1 MIALLSILCAAALFS
16 CLEPVSRLPL
26 GRLPLAVDASDP
38 VERPHGG
45 ATPRRRLLTRLA
57 RLARRLPL
65 SPRAEL
71 LRRAGSDYSESEFT
85 GARLAWA
92 AGITVLLISRDARLV
107 LFAPLAFALGLHIPV
122 LRLKR
127 LAGRRT
133 RVVAASLPEF
143 MDHLALLMMAGQS
156 LGASLQQAAA
166 VGSGPLY
173 DEIRECLRR
182 TELGSPRSETLS
194 AMAARSPSPP
204 LRRACRA
211 LSHAERFGGPVAA
224 SIADMAADL
233 RAARLQAAR
242 EAASRTP
249 IKLLFPL
256 VFLIL
261 PSFILLTVGGFVLTA
276 LAR

>member
-1 MIALLSILCAAALFS
+1 MTALLSVLCAAALFG

-26 GRLPLAVDASDP
+26 CRLPLAADASGP
-38 VERPHGG
+38 VERPRGG
-45 ATPRRRLLTRLA
+45 VTPRQRLLTRLA

-71 LRRAGSDYSESEFT
+71 LRQAGSDYTESEFR
-85 GARLAWA
+85 GSRLAWA
-92 AGITVLLISRDARLV
+92 AGLTALLVSRDAQLIF
-107 LFAPLAFALGLHIPV
+107 LAPLTFTLGLHIPV

-127 LAGRRT
+127 LAGRRA

-194 AMAARSPSPP
+194 EMAAGSPSPP

-233 RAARLQAAR
+233 RATRLQTAR